1 MSAVA
6 SHDLT
11 IPAGATY
18 SQTLNW
24 KTGSPAAFVNTTGYT
39 ARMQL
44 RTSYS
49 AATASLELTTV
60 NGRISLTNAGVITLS
75 LTATETAA
83 LAAGRYVY
91 DLEMVSSGG
100 QVTRLLEGV
109 LTVSP
114 EVTRQRHGRHHRDYP
129 RHCDHR

>member
-6 SHDLT
+6 SHDLV
-11 IPAGATY
+11 IPAGSTY
-18 SQTLNW
+18 SQVINW

-49 AATASLELTTV
+49 ATSATLELTTA
-60 NGRISLTNAGVITLS
+60 NSRISLTNAGVITLS

-83 LAAGRYVY
+83 LAAGRYVF
-91 DLEMVSSGG
+91 DLELVSAGG
-100 QVTRLLEGV
+100 IVTRLLEGIC
-109 LTVSP
+109 TVTP
-114 EVTRQRHGRHHRDYP
+114 EVTR
-129 RHCDHR
+129 

>member
-6 SHDLT
+6 SSDLQ
-11 IPAGATY
+11 IPQGSTWTQVAD
-18 SQTLNW
+18 W

-49 AATASLELTTV
+49 AASASLELTTT

-75 LTATETAA
+75 LSATETAA
-83 LAAGRYVY
+83 LSAGRYVY
-91 DLEMVSSGG
+91 DLELVSSGG

-109 LTVSP
+109 VTVSP
-114 EVTRQRHGRHHRDYP
+114 EVTR
-129 RHCDHR
+129 

>member
-6 SHDLT
+6 STDLT
-11 IPAGATY
+11 IAQGATY
-18 SQTLNW
+18 SQVINW

-49 AATASLELTTV
+49 SASATLELTTA
-60 NGRISLTNAGVITLS
+60 NSRITLTNAGVITLS

-83 LAAGRYVY
+83 LTAGRYVF
-91 DLEMVSSGG
+91 DLELVSSGG
-100 QVTRLLEGV
+100 QVTRLLEGIV
-109 LTVSP
+109 TVTP
-114 EVTRQRHGRHHRDYP
+114 EVTR
-129 RHCDHR
+129 

>member
-18 SQTLNW
+18 SQVINW
-24 KTGSPAAFVNTTGYT
+24 KTGSTPTFVNTTGFS

-49 AATASLELTTV
+49 AASASLELTTG
-60 NGRISLTNAGVITLS
+60 NSRITLTNAGVITLS

-100 QVTRLLEGV
+100 LVTRLLEGV
-109 LTVSP
+109 VTVSP
-114 EVTRQRHGRHHRDYP
+114 EVTR
-129 RHCDHR
+129 

>member
-24 KTGSPAAFVNTTGYT
+24 KTGSPAAFVNTTNFT

-49 AATASLELTTV
+49 AASASLELTTA

-91 DLEMVSSGG
+91 DLELVSSGG

-109 LTVSP
+109 VTVSP
-114 EVTRQRHGRHHRDYP
+114 EVTR
-129 RHCDHR
+129 

>member
-1 MSAVA
+1 
-6 SHDLT
+6 
-11 IPAGATY
+11 
-18 SQTLNW
+18 
-24 KTGSPAAFVNTTGYT
+24 
-39 ARMQL
+39 MQL

-49 AATASLELTTV
+49 AASASLELTTA

-109 LTVSP
+109 VTVSP
-114 EVTRQRHGRHHRDYP
+114 EVTR
-129 RHCDHR
+129 

>member
-18 SQTLNW
+18 SQVINW
-24 KTGSPAAFVNTTGYT
+24 KTGSTPTFVNTTGFT

-49 AATASLELTTV
+49 AASASLELTTS

-91 DLEMVSSGG
+91 DLELVSSGG
-100 QVTRLLEGV
+100 LVTRLLEGV
-109 LTVSP
+109 VTVSP
-114 EVTRQRHGRHHRDYP
+114 EVTR
-129 RHCDHR
+129 

>member
-24 KTGSPAAFVNTTGYT
+24 KTGSPAAFVNTTNFT

-49 AATASLELTTV
+49 AASASLELTTA
-60 NGRISLTNAGVITLS
+60 NGRISLSNAGVITLS

-91 DLEMVSSGG
+91 DLELVSSGG
-100 QVTRLLEGV
+100 VVTRLLEGV
-109 LTVSP
+109 VTVSP
-114 EVTRQRHGRHHRDYP
+114 EVTR
-129 RHCDHR
+129 

>member
-6 SHDLT
+6 SHDLQ
-11 IPAGATY
+11 IAQGATW
-18 SQTLNW
+18 SQVLNW
-24 KTGSPAAFVNTTGYT
+24 KTGSPAAFVNTTGFS

-49 AATASLELTTV
+49 AASASLELTTA

-109 LTVSP
+109 VTVSP
-114 EVTRQRHGRHHRDYP
+114 EVTR
-129 RHCDHR
+129 

>member
-18 SQTLNW
+18 SQTINW
-24 KTGSPAAFVNTTGYT
+24 KTGSPAAFVNTTNYS

-49 AATASLELTTV
+49 AASASLELTTA
-60 NGRISLTNAGVITLS
+60 NGRISLTNAGVITLA

-109 LTVSP
+109 VTVSP
-114 EVTRQRHGRHHRDYP
+114 EVTR
-129 RHCDHR
+129 

>member
-18 SQTLNW
+18 SQTINY

-49 AATASLELTTV
+49 AANASLELTTA
-60 NGRISLTNAGVITLS
+60 NGRISLTNAGVITLA

-91 DLEMVSSGG
+91 DLELVSSGG

-109 LTVSP
+109 VTVSP
-114 EVTRQRHGRHHRDYP
+114 EVTR
-129 RHCDHR
+129 

>member
-11 IPAGATY
+11 IPAGSTY
-18 SQTLNW
+18 SQTINW
-24 KTGSPAAFVNTTGYT
+24 KVGSPAAFVNTTNYS

-49 AATASLELTTV
+49 AANASLELTTA
-60 NGRISLTNAGVITLS
+60 NGRISLTNAGVITLA

-91 DLEMVSSGG
+91 DLELVSSGG
-100 QVTRLLEGV
+100 LVTRLLEGV
-109 LTVSP
+109 VTVSP
-114 EVTRQRHGRHHRDYP
+114 EVTR
-129 RHCDHR
+129 

>member
-1 MSAVA
+1 MSAVS

-18 SQTLNW
+18 SQTINW
-24 KTGSPAAFVNTTGYT
+24 KTGSPAAFVNTTGYS

-49 AATASLELTTV
+49 AASASLDLTTA
-60 NGRISLTNAGVITLS
+60 NGRISLTNAGVITLA

-91 DLEMVSSGG
+91 DLELVSSGG

-109 LTVSP
+109 VTVSP
-114 EVTRQRHGRHHRDYP
+114 EVTR
-129 RHCDHR
+129 

>member
-24 KTGSPAAFVNTTGYT
+24 KTGSPAAFVNTTGFT

-49 AATASLELTTV
+49 AASASLELTTV

-83 LAAGRYVY
+83 LAAGRSVY
-91 DLEMVSSGG
+91 DLELVSSGG

-109 LTVSP
+109 VTVSP
-114 EVTRQRHGRHHRDYP
+114 EVTR
-129 RHCDHR
+129 

>member
-18 SQTLNW
+18 SQVVNW
-24 KTGSPAAFVNTTGYT
+24 KTGSTPTFVNTTGFS

-49 AATASLELTTV
+49 AASASLELTTS

-91 DLEMVSSGG
+91 DLELVSSGG
-100 QVTRLLEGV
+100 LVTRLLEGV
-109 LTVSP
+109 VTVSP
-114 EVTRQRHGRHHRDYP
+114 EVTR
-129 RHCDHR
+129 

>member
-18 SQTLNW
+18 SQTIHW
-24 KTGSPAAFVNTTGYT
+24 KTVSPAAFVNTTNFT

-49 AATASLELTTV
+49 AASASLELTTA
-60 NGRISLTNAGVITLS
+60 NSRISLTNAGVITLS

-100 QVTRLLEGV
+100 LVTRLLEGV
-109 LTVSP
+109 ATVSP
-114 EVTRQRHGRHHRDYP
+114 EVTR
-129 RHCDHR
+129 

>member
-49 AATASLELTTV
+49 AATASLELTTA
-60 NGRISLTNAGVITLS
+60 NGRISLTSAGVITLS

-91 DLEMVSSGG
+91 DLELVSSGG
-100 QVTRLLEGV
+100 VVTRLLEGV
-109 LTVSP
+109 VTVSP
-114 EVTRQRHGRHHRDYP
+114 EVTR
-129 RHCDHR
+129 

>member
-114 EVTRQRHGRHHRDYP
+114 EVTR
-129 RHCDHR
+129 